1 MCAALY
7 GHQVNSR
14 LVRAALSLGLVMVL
28 AACRKNSGTNAER
41 ELEIHKES
49 SAALVRES
57 KEVMRS
63 DLGLASVFL
72 SRWDTSVLE
81 NRGAAGV
88 AEREQLAD
96 EAVEELKGGAALG
109 SFIEGLHERREVA
122 TVERLLAE
130 KKELLFSGDAAADAR
145 EWLHV
150 VKGQK
155 LKERLCFE
163 AGYYYVGPGLTEY
176 LAALYPPVCQE
187 RFLTGYCC
195 RLAESNPERAVAEYK
210 ELRPPE
216 ASFYGLLDLVEYLV
230 PNSDFSK
237 ADALFP
243 DDYDEA
249 NNLGAEIRRRLLKRW
264 ATFHP
269 GAAAEYVI
277 KTPKRVKPGTIA
289 VVVEKW
295 AESAP
300 DAAAEWLD
308 GIAAGEA
315 RDSGHGALAR
325 YWNRMGSHAKA
336 MDIAVVVEDLELRVA
351 VATEVF
357 KEWEKT
363 DRESAVKA
371 WVEAFPGSGE
381 RAEQPGEEK
390 RVPSDQ

>member
-1 MCAALY
+1 
-7 GHQVNSR
+7 
-14 LVRAALSLGLVMVL
+14 
-28 AACRKNSGTNAER
+28 
-41 ELEIHKES
+41 
-49 SAALVRES
+49 
-57 KEVMRS
+57 
-63 DLGLASVFL
+63 
-72 SRWDTSVLE
+72 
-81 NRGAAGV
+81 V

-122 TVERLLAE
+122 AVERLLAE
-130 KKELLFSGDAAADAR
+130 NKELLFSGEAAAGAR

-150 VKGQK
+150 VKDQK

-163 AGYYYVGPGLTEY
+163 AGYYYVGPGLAEY

-195 RLAESNPERAVAEYK
+195 RLAEFDPDRAVTEYK

-216 ASFYGLLDLVEYLV
+216 ATFYGLLDLVEYLD
-230 PNSDFSK
+230 PNGDFAK

-308 GIAAGEA
+308 GIETGEA

-325 YWNRMGSHAKA
+325 YWNKTGSHAKA

-381 RAEQPGEEK
+381 RAEQPVEEK

>member
-7 GHQVNSR
+7 GHQVDSR
-14 LVRAALSLGLVMVL
+14 LVRSALVSVLVMVL
-28 AACRKNSGTNAER
+28 GACRKNSGTNTESK
-41 ELEIHKES
+41 LDIQMES
-49 SAALVRES
+49 SAVLVIDS
-57 KEVMRS
+57 KEVKRS
-63 DLGLASVFL
+63 DLGLSSIFL
-72 SRWDTSVLE
+72 SRWDISVLE
-81 NRGAAGV
+81 NRGASGV

-109 SFIEGLHERREVA
+109 SLIEGLHERREVA
-122 TVERLLAE
+122 TVDRLLE
-130 KKELLFSGDAAADAR
+130 DNKELLFSGEAASGAR

-150 VKGQK
+150 VKDQK

-176 LAALYPPVCQE
+176 LASLYPPVCQE

-195 RLAESNPERAVAEYK
+195 RLAEFDPDRAVAEYK

-216 ASFYGLLDLVEYLV
+216 ASFYGLLDLVEYLD
-230 PNSDFSK
+230 PNGDFAK

-269 GAAAEYVI
+269 TAAAEYVI
-277 KTPKRVKPGTIA
+277 KTPTRVKPRTIA

-295 AESAP
+295 AESTP

-308 GIAAGEA
+308 GITSGEA
-315 RDSGHGALAR
+315 RDSGREALAR
-325 YWNRMGSHAKA
+325 YWNSTGSHAKA
-336 MDIAVVVEDLELRVA
+336 LGIAVEVEDLKLRVA

-357 KEWEKT
+357 KEWEKL

-381 RAEQPGEEK
+381 SGE
-390 RVPSDQ
+390 